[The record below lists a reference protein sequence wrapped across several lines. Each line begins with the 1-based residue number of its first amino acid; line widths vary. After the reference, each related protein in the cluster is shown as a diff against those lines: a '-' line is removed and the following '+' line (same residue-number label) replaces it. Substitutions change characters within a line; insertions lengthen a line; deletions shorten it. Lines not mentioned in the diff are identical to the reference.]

1 MHPPSSLG
9 PIAMR
14 ADASARLGRLAAFV
28 LALLSFSLPSAV
40 FAQSTNGSLS
50 GRVTDP
56 FKAVIVEATVVA
68 IRVDTNVRYETAT
81 NTNGNYALTNLTP
94 GAYRIEV
101 EKVGFRKIIKPEVIV
116 HVQDS
121 LTVDFELQLG
131 SLAATV
137 TVEAGAPLLNTKSAA
152 VATVVD
158 RTFVENLPLNG
169 RSFQALIMLT
179 PGVDSGRHA
188 THRAWCQQ

>member
-1 MHPPSSLG
+1 MRRPSSIV

-14 ADASARLGRLAAFV
+14 SEARALLGHLSAFTLAF
-28 LALLSFSLPSAV
+28 LSFSLPSV
-40 FAQSTNGSLS
+40 VCAQSTNGSLS
-50 GRVTDP
+50 GRVTDASQ
-56 FKAVIVEATVVA
+56 AVIVDATVVA
-68 IRVDTNVRYETAT
+68 IRVDTNARYETAT
-81 NTNGNYALTNLTP
+81 NTAGNYVLTNLTP

-101 EKVGFRKIIKPEVIV
+101 EKMGFRKIIKSEVIV

-131 SLAATV
+131 SLTDTV
-137 TVEAGAPLLNTKSAA
+137 TVEAGAPLLNTRSAA

-169 RSFQALIMLT
+169 RSFQSLIAMT
-179 PGVDSGRHA
+179 PGVVVTPASSTSPG
-188 THRAWCQQ
+188 Q